1 MTLQRRF
8 VRTILGFGALAIAAI
23 VLAPLVGSTSISLRR
38 AFDFSIPFADN
49 TDAQIFFVARL
60 PRTLAGAAVGALFAA
75 AGVVFQGLLRN
86 PLATPF
92 TLGVSTGAAL
102 GAVVAITFNW
112 SIGFAGVSAVPVAA
126 FAGSLVAVGIVYA
139 LAQARHRGLS
149 TTVLLLAG
157 VTINAFF
164 SAMVLFVQYFAS
176 FADTFKTIRWLMGDL
191 DVSSYQPLLAAIP
204 TAVVSFVAFAWL
216 ARPLNLLA
224 VGPDSAESRGLDV
237 ARAHR
242 VAFLSGSLATGAAV
256 SIGGPIG
263 FVGIIIPH
271 LVRLMVGPDHRLVL
285 PASALFGAAFLVG
298 CDLIARTILAPVELP
313 VGVITAIIG
322 GPFFLW
328 LLIRKG

>member
-1 MTLQRRF
+1 MTLRRRL
-8 VRTILGFGALAIAAI
+8 VRTLLGFGALAAATI
-23 VLAPLVGSTSISLRR
+23 ITAPLAGPTSISLRR
-38 AFDFSIPFADN
+38 AFDWSIPYADN

-60 PRTLAGAAVGALFAA
+60 PRTLSGAMVGALFAA

-102 GAVVAITFNW
+102 GAILALTFGW
-112 SIGFAGVSAVPVAA
+112 SIAVFGISAVPLAA
-126 FAGSLVAVGIVYA
+126 FVGSLAAVGVVYA

-157 VTINAFF
+157 VTMNAFF
-164 SAMVLFVQYFAS
+164 SAMILFVQYFAS
-176 FADTFKTIRWLMGDL
+176 FADIGRTLRWLMGNL
-191 DVSSYQPLLAAIP
+191 DVSSYEPL
-204 TAVVSFVAFAWL
+204 VVSLPGFVIAFAVFAWL
-216 ARPLNLLA
+216 ARPLNLLSL
-224 VGPDSAESRGLDV
+224 GPDSAESRGLNV
-237 ARAHR
+237 ARAQR
-242 VAFLSGSLATGAAV
+242 AAFLSASLATGAAV

-271 LVRLMVGPDHRLVL
+271 LVRLLVGPDHRLVL
-285 PASALFGAAFLVG
+285 PAAALFGAAFLVA

-313 VGVITAIIG
+313 VGIVTALIG

-328 LLIRKG
+328 LLIRRP